1 MRNLLNF
8 LIGHSAWFVFAL
20 YVVLSCVMLFRNNPY
35 QHHVYLTSAGKI
47 AATVY
52 GTANSITGYF
62 HLREINEDLQQRNAT
77 LENEVIGLRNRLRE
91 ANDML
96 MTDSASI
103 DSAIS
108 DFSFI
113 IAHVI
118 NNSITRPHNYI
129 TLNRGAIDGIK
140 PEMGVVDQNGV
151 VGIVNVTG
159 EHTSRVISLLN
170 SDLRLSCKVKG
181 NDAFGSLV
189 WDGRNPREA
198 VLEELPRHVQ
208 FEMGDTVIT
217 SGYSVVFPEG
227 IPVGIILS
235 RHKDD
240 DDNFYSLRVR
250 LLSDFTT
257 LSTVRVLENAFKEE
271 IKLIETDRVNT
282 SPDI

>member
-8 LIGHSAWFVFAL
+8 LISHCAWFVFAL

-47 AATVY
+47 ASTVY

-62 HLREINEDLQQRNAT
+62 HLREINEDLQQRNAA

-91 ANDML
+91 ANDIL
-96 MTDSASI
+96 LADSASI
-103 DSAIS
+103 DSVIS

-113 IAHVI
+113 MAHVI

-159 EHTSRVISLLN
+159 QHTSRVISLLN

-235 RHKDD
+235 HHKDD

-257 LSTVRVLENAFKEE
+257 LSTVRVLENAFKDE
-271 IKLIETDRVNT
+271 IKVIETDRINN